1 MEKLIIRGGRPLQGI
16 VSIGGAKNAA
26 VAILPATIMAEGPCT
41 IDNVPDISDVHILLE
56 IMNSMGV
63 TVEKRGAHSYFLDGR
78 GLVSSV
84 IEHEEARRMRASYY
98 FLGAM
103 LSKFGKAA
111 VALPGGCNLGARPID
126 QHLKAFVALG
136 CETTVEHGMVYCDA
150 GKGLKG
156 AHIIFDIVS
165 VGATINAMLAAVKAE
180 GRTVLQNVAKEPHV
194 VDVANIL
201 NMMGADIRGAGTD
214 SIKINGVKHLR
225 GVDYTIIPDQIEA
238 GTFIAAAVATGGYVR
253 IDNITPKHL
262 ETIVSRIREMG
273 GEITLDEECAYVRRR
288 GPLLATNLR
297 TMPHPGFPTDMVPQA
312 TVLLALAE
320 GTSVI
325 QEGIWSN
332 RFRYA
337 DELRRMG
344 AKFSVDGKTA
354 IISGVDSLSGA
365 PVASTD
371 LRAGAAMVIAGLCAN
386 GVTEVGG
393 LDYIDRGYEDFVGKL
408 KALGADIERIDDGT
422 GDGQLVR
429 EA

>member
-1 MEKLIIRGGRPLQGI
+1 MEKLVIHGGIPLRGKVQ
-16 VSIGGAKNAA
+16 IGGAKNAA

-41 IDNVPDISDVHILLE
+41 IQNVPDISDVHILLE
-56 IMNSMGV
+56 IMESMGV
-63 TVEKRGAHSYFLDGR
+63 EVRMTGKHEYYLDGR

-103 LSKFGKAA
+103 LSRFGKAA

-126 QHLKAFVALG
+126 QHLKAFTALG
-136 CETTVEHGMVYCDA
+136 CNCEVEHGMVYCDA
-150 GKGLKG
+150 GSGMKG
-156 AHIIFDIVS
+156 AQIIFDIVS
-165 VGATINAMLAAVKAE
+165 VGATINAMLAACKAE
-180 GRTVLQNVAKEPHV
+180 GRTILQNVAKEPHV

-214 SIKINGVKHLR
+214 VIKINGVKHLR
-225 GVDYTIIPDQIEA
+225 GVEYPIIPDQIEA
-238 GTFIAAAVATGGYVR
+238 GTFIAAAVATGGDVE

-273 GEITLDEECAYVRRR
+273 GEITLDEECAYVKRH

-297 TMPHPGFPTDMVPQA
+297 TMPHPGFPTDMTPQVS
-312 TVLLALAE
+312 VLLALAE

-344 AKFSVDGKTA
+344 AHFSVDGKTA
-354 IISGVDSLSGA
+354 VISGVNSLSGA
-365 PVASTD
+365 PVMSTD
-371 LRAGAAMVIAGLCAN
+371 LRAGAAMVIAGLCAD
-386 GVTEVGG
+386 GTTEVRGV
-393 LDYIDRGYEDFVGKL
+393 DYIDRGYEDFVGKL
-408 KALGADIERIDDGT
+408 KALGADIERIEDHEP
-422 GDGQLVR
+422 QIIEK

>member
-1 MEKLIIRGGRPLQGI
+1 LEKLVIHGGIPLRGKVQ
-16 VSIGGAKNAA
+16 IGGAKNAA
-26 VAILPATIMAEGPCT
+26 VAVLPATIMAEGPCT
-41 IDNVPDISDVHILLE
+41 IQNVPDISDVHILLE
-56 IMNSMGV
+56 IMESMGV
-63 TVEKRGAHSYFLDGR
+63 EVRMTGKHEYYLDGR

-103 LSKFGKAA
+103 LSRFGKAA

-126 QHLKAFVALG
+126 QHLKAFTALG
-136 CETTVEHGMVYCDA
+136 CNCEVEHGMVYCDA
-150 GKGLKG
+150 GSGMKG
-156 AHIIFDIVS
+156 AQIIFDIVS
-165 VGATINAMLAAVKAE
+165 VGATINAMLAACKAE
-180 GRTVLQNVAKEPHV
+180 GRTILQNVAKEPHV

-214 SIKINGVKHLR
+214 VIKINGVKHLR
-225 GVDYTIIPDQIEA
+225 GVEYPIIPDQIEA
-238 GTFIAAAVATGGYVR
+238 GTFIAAAVATGGDVE

-273 GEITLDEECAYVRRR
+273 GEITLDEECAYVKRH

-297 TMPHPGFPTDMVPQA
+297 TMPHPGFPTDMTPQVS
-312 TVLLALAE
+312 VLLALAE

-344 AKFSVDGKTA
+344 AHFSVDGKTA
-354 IISGVDSLSGA
+354 VISGVNSLSGA
-365 PVASTD
+365 PVMSTD
-371 LRAGAAMVIAGLCAN
+371 LRAGAAMVIAGLCAD
-386 GVTEVGG
+386 GTTEVRGV
-393 LDYIDRGYEDFVGKL
+393 DYIDRGYEDFVGKL
-408 KALGADIERIDDGT
+408 KGLGADIERIEDHEP
-422 GDGQLVR
+422 QIIEK